1 VIIHSIYFGVTIWRK
16 TTPGYQ
22 LRWTAGRLAADTL
35 QGIRQLIREELQKP
49 FTPPICQPK

>member
-1 VIIHSIYFGVTIWRK
+1 MKLHSIYFGVTIWRK

-35 QGIRQLIREELQKP
+35 AGIRELIRAELKNP
-49 FTPPICQPK
+49 TSPPIAS